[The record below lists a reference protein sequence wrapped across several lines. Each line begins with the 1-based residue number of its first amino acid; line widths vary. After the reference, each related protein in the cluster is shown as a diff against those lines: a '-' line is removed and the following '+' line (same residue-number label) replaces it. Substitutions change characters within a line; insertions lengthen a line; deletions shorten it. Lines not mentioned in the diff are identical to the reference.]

1 MKKAVIIF
9 TILIGIAFALL
20 IKEEFK
26 EVEGQ
31 VKPLDNARFGELI
44 LKR

>member
-26 EVEGQ
+26 EVEWQ

-44 LKR
+44 LEC